1 LQLQDVSTAYD
12 VAASAVAR
20 FPGHRGLALLFHQL
34 EELLANLDPHTQS
47 EWNGTEPNEQHRN
60 PNTQPSEPVASESAT
75 TGEFAEPT
83 RLETTELDPDTAH
96 TAEESYQSIST
107 LAPEDQSEVTEPSL
121 DAAESA
127 QQGEPINL
135 QPSDADA
142 IAAQHTDTAE
152 TIEPAE
158 TEAAQTEVDV
168 AVADKQPDASW
179 NPIAEMSEADVS
191 STSYAS
197 DEAEHIP
204 TDEGPQECYNP
215 ALPTAMYGEE
225 PALPTMRLVETVS
238 LDRRAMRMLRSSN
251 IRLIPGL
258 EFAPLRIE
266 TNRNHEQSTI
276 DYPPFR
282 PIRGS
287 QRQQYRMRAA
297 VPMTPEELEQ
307 ELRSRN
313 AGSEYEPAPTK
324 TSLELLAERLEKVRI
339 RASETT
345 TPAPAPPPAQ
355 PSETNEPMVVSP
367 TMAAIYE
374 QQGAI
379 DAAIRAYTILIRLHP
394 EQRTV
399 YEEKIAMLRQRLDQ

>member
-20 FPGHRGLALLFHQL
+20 FPGHRGLALLFQQL

-47 EWNGTEPNEQHRN
+47 EWIGAALNEQQGN
-60 PNTQPSEPVASESAT
+60 PNTPPSEPVASESAT
-75 TGEFAEPT
+75 TREIAEPT
-83 RLETTELDPDTAH
+83 RFETTELDPDTPH

-121 DAAESA
+121 DSAEGA

-142 IAAQHTDTAE
+142 TTAQHTDTAE
-152 TIEPAE
+152 TV
-158 TEAAQTEVDV
+158 VDV
-168 AVADKQPDASW
+168 VAAEEQLDASR
-179 NPIAEMSEADVS
+179 NPAAEDMSAVDVS
-191 STSYAS
+191 STSHAS
-197 DEAEHIP
+197 DEAVHIP
-204 TDEGPQECYNP
+204 SDEGPQELPNP
-215 ALPTAMYGEE
+215 DLPTAIHGEE

-282 PIRGS
+282 AIRGS
-287 QRQQYRMRAA
+287 QRQHHRTRAA
-297 VPMTPEELEQ
+297 VPLSPSELEQ
-307 ELRSRN
+307 ELRSRGV
-313 AGSEYEPAPTK
+313 GSEEPAPTK

-339 RASETT
+339 RSSEPT
-345 TPAPAPPPAQ
+345 APAPPPAV
-355 PSETNEPMVVSP
+355 PSETNEPTVISP

-379 DAAIRAYTILIRLHP
+379 DAAIKAYTILARLHP
-394 EQRTV
+394 EQRTA
-399 YEEKIAMLRQRLDQ
+399 YEEKIAMLRQRRGQ